1 VIWPGWKF
9 FTFLAQSAEQL
20 AEPGRASWIP
30 LEGESVPDFKM
41 PAYGQKLLEYLHCH
55 ERLAEALA
63 HGEHVELSDG
73 GDAPGTPLF
82 VFPLQTG
89 SRLVALLTVEF
100 PPHLR
105 PSHEALALLRR
116 LCGAAKRLLAALAAE
131 GLDGRVDRSGTQ
143 ENRAREMEK
152 ALAPISY
159 ANLQL
164 EALAQV
170 HSHVMRNA
178 VHDLRTPL
186 VAIRGYARLL
196 LREHAGPLTGA
207 QQEYVA
213 TMLGNAERMI
223 CELNGLSELGES
235 EPVRLTSF
243 DLSRLWPDLVEKIQA
258 RAGEKSVRIQER
270 FSRRPFLITAD
281 AEMLAQALR
290 DLIRYVI
297 ERTADG
303 GLVQVGFDKGDD
315 IAVRIATDD
324 GRRSGGDE
332 PGAGASGEDLEAL
345 SAARGAVRRHGGG
358 VSVSGSA
365 GRALTVTVTLPVIQW
380 KQRGEPEDLHEQAF
394 DSCRG

>member
-1 VIWPGWKF
+1 MIWPGWKF

-89 SRLVALLTVEF
+89 SRLVALLTVGF

-105 PSHEALALLRR
+105 PSHEALARLRR
-116 LCGAAKRLLAALAAE
+116 LCGAAKPLLAALATE
-131 GLDGRVDRSGTQ
+131 GPDGH
-143 ENRAREMEK
+143 RAREMEK

-324 GRRSGGDE
+324 GRRSGGDK
-332 PGAGASGEDLEAL
+332 PGAGASGYDLDAL
-345 SAARGAVRRHGGG
+345 SAGHGGG